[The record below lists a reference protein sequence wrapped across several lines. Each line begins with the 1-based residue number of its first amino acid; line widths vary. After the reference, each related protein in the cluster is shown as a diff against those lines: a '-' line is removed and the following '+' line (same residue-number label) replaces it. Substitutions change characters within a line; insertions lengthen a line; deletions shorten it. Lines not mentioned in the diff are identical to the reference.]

1 MAEVWET
8 EEGISNR
15 YEESLTRV
23 SRTLLF
29 KFQQVLVFILLLAL
43 WKLLFA

>member
-29 KFQQVLVFILLLAL
+29 KFQQVFILLLAL